1 MPRRAFGDYGVLEN
15 VVFWRHH
22 FELANTVGS
31 DLSNV
36 HGVSR
41 PETNCF
47 RAFKKKRLTACLK
60 KNKAVG
66 LANKLTSNWLCSSF

>member
-22 FELANTVGS
+22 LEFANTVGS
-31 DLSNV
+31 DLCNV
-36 HGVSR
+36 YGISR

-47 RAFKKKRLTACLK
+47 MAFKNKRLDRLRL
-60 KNKAVG
+60 N
-66 LANKLTSNWLCSSF
+66 